1 MYQETASV
9 TRDSKSCSEELR
21 SIPLF
26 RNLRSPSTRLPRS
39 EELVN
44 IDSSVMI
51 EALAKSNLKILDIS
65 RNAIEDETLIMLGD
79 LYKEGQRIKLLNLN
93 FSSCHITDIGLLY
106 FMEAISD
113 IDTLK
118 ILALKDNFISEG
130 CEKLLLDLVDKNE
143 HLTEFELKGR
153 TI

>member
-1 MYQETASV
+1 
-9 TRDSKSCSEELR
+9 
-21 SIPLF
+21 
-26 RNLRSPSTRLPRS
+26 
-39 EELVN
+39 
-44 IDSSVMI
+44 MI